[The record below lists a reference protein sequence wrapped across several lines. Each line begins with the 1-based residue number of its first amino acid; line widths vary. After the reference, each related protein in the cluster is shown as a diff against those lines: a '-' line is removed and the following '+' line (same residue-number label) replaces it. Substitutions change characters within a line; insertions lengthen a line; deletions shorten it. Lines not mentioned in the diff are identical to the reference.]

1 MLIGKGN
8 LTQDSLKDEVVVVT
22 GAGRGIGFETA
33 RSLVW
38 LGANV
43 VIAEIDEKNGK
54 AAEEKI
60 NKEFGA
66 DKAFFVKTDIG
77 NEKDIDKLYEAAN
90 KKFRKVDV
98 VLNNATVFPMG
109 AVKDTPIESWDFS
122 YHVNLRGPVSLARK
136 FLPPMIERNHGVF
149 VCVSSSGAA
158 PFMGAYEVFK
168 TAQVELSNTISAEM
182 EGTGVYAFTIGPG
195 ISKTPGF
202 VEGGTKVA
210 SFMGISLK
218 QLFEL
223 NKNAQISPEA
233 AGAGFAVAVALAKK
247 YNGQE
252 TSSIQVLR
260 EAGIPLT
267 DQEEPEVEE
276 RRPNQPKEEQTTKS
290 IENRGTP
297 ELYQVVMKTYLEQ
310 SEGWKKR
317 NLFER
322 QWVSRDFKKTTGLSI
337 DEMQTTIKTLGNN
350 LKINASTV
358 DFIEPLTQLAGYYL
372 HQMEQLKGFEKNP
385 KKLEENLKIIN
396 SWVED
401 VKTLTASLKS

>member
-8 LTQDSLKDEVVVVT
+8 LAHDSLKGEVAVVT
-22 GAGRGIGFETA
+22 GGGRGIGFEAA

-66 DKAFFVKTDIG
+66 GKALFVKTDIG
-77 NEKDIDKLYEAAN
+77 NEKDIDKLSEAAL
-90 KKFRKVDV
+90 KKFSKVDV
-98 VLNNATVFPMG
+98 ILNNATVFPMG
-109 AVKDTPIESWDFS
+109 AVKDTPVELWDFS
-122 YHVNLRGPVSLARK
+122 YRVNLRGPVVLARK
-136 FLPPMIERNHGVF
+136 FLPGMIERKHGVF

-168 TAQVELSNTISAEM
+168 TSQVELSNTISAEM

-202 VEGGTKVA
+202 VEGGGKVA
-210 SFMGISLK
+210 SLMGMSLE

-233 AGAGFAVAVALAKK
+233 AGAGFAIAITLAKK
-247 YNGQE
+247 YHGQE

-260 EAGIPLT
+260 ESGISLAG
-267 DQEEPEVEE
+267 QEETRVEE
-276 RRPNQPKEEQTTKS
+276 QRPNQPKEEQTIQS
-290 IENRGTP
+290 SENRSTL

-310 SEGWKKR
+310 SEGWKRR

-337 DEMQTTIKTLGNN
+337 DEMQTTLKTLGNN
-350 LKINASTV
+350 LKTNASTA
-358 DFIEPLTQLAGYYL
+358 DFIEPLNQLAGYYA
-372 HQMEQLKGFEKNP
+372 HQQEQLKGFEKNP
-385 KKLEENLKIIN
+385 KKLEENLKIIDG
-396 SWVED
+396 WVED
-401 VKTLTASLKS
+401 AKALLASLKS